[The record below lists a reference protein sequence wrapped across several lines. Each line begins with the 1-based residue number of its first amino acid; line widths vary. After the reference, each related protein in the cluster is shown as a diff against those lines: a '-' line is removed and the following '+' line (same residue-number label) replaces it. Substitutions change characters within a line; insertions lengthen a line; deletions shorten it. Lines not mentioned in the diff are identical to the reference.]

1 MIVTPVGVP
10 LSLYKWLPDYARV
23 ALFKRDGGSISP
35 CRWLFRD
42 VIYKILRFVLFPLKM
57 ALLALQMAF
66 VAMASVSG
74 LVFRIL
80 GGVLLIF
87 AAVGIAVGAISGETV
102 WLFFVLAAVLL
113 LFPWILRGLGEL
125 AGVILHAVQKV

>member
-1 MIVTPVGVP
+1 M
-10 LSLYKWLPDYARV
+10 
-23 ALFKRDGGSISP
+23 
-35 CRWLFRD
+35 
-42 VIYKILRFVLFPLKM
+42 LFPLKM

-66 VAMASVSG
+66 AAMASVSG

-80 GGVLLIF
+80 GGVLLVF

-102 WLFFVLAAVLL
+102 WLFFVLAAALF

>member
-1 MIVTPVGVP
+1 M
-10 LSLYKWLPDYARV
+10 
-23 ALFKRDGGSISP
+23 
-35 CRWLFRD
+35 
-42 VIYKILRFVLFPLKM
+42 LFPLKM

-66 VAMASVSG
+66 AAMASVSG
-74 LVFRIL
+74 LIFRIL

-102 WLFFVLAAVLL
+102 WLFLVLAAVLL
-113 LFPWILRGLGEL
+113 LFPWILHGLGEL